1 MSSRSGFSQSLI
13 IVFAAFAFLAAST
26 PARAQCLT
34 SSTKWQ
40 NTAFASQTAS
50 FGATFDATPAMAK
63 MDGVAGL
70 SLGPASGFTSYAV
83 VVRFNNTGFIDAR
96 NGGAYVATSPVPYIA
111 GAKYHFRL
119 AVNPAAH
126 TYSIYVTPPGA
137 AEIALGTNFAFR
149 TEQATV
155 SSLNSWGLFADAGS
169 ASVCSFA
176 VTGAV
181 IPPDTIPPTVS
192 MTAPASGAAV
202 AGSIP
207 VSATAAD
214 NVGIVG
220 VQFML
225 DGAVLG
231 AEVAQAP
238 YTTTWNTTAATNG
251 PHSLTAVARDL
262 AGNKTTAAAVAVS
275 INNAAPPPPGCATS
289 NAAAWQNTS
298 FAPQSAAFTASFDAV
313 PSMAKMDGVT
323 GLSLGAAAGF
333 TSPAAIVR
341 FNNTGSIDARKA
353 GAYAADAAV
362 PYTAGAQY
370 HFRMAVNP
378 VAHTY
383 SVWVTPPGAAETI
396 LAANYAF
403 RTEQASV
410 SSLNNWTLFT
420 DAGTHQ
426 VCNFALSGA
435 TAPPPDTTPPTVSMT
450 APASGATLSGVTP
463 VSATAADNV
472 GVVGVQF
479 MLDGAAW
486 GAEVAAAPYA
496 TTWNTASAANAS
508 HNLTAVARD
517 AAGNKTTSAAVT
529 VTVNNAA
536 APPPGNYDAAVLND
550 KPIAFWD
557 MKNPTGTETDLTG
570 NGHTGTYKGGAP
582 TLTTLPDGEQ
592 VVDFNTAASQRQY
605 MTVASPADKSF
616 SISTTKQL
624 TWEAWIRPDVA
635 QFATNAGSGYVDW
648 MGKCEVY
655 GGSTSQ
661 EPCEWEARMYSV
673 TTSESPNRPNRL
685 SAYVFNAGA
694 GLGSAGDWQ
703 PAYAGP
709 SSNVYASS
717 IIQPKDWLHV
727 VAEYQIVNN
736 GSAQSCGTP
745 VGTASVW
752 VNGVMWSQSSHAP
765 TGCFS
770 QFGVTPSAGSSPLD
784 IGTMALDGWFQG
796 AIGKVA
802 IYNTLL
808 SQSQINA
815 HYAAMTGTQPS
826 GNCGNTCTA
835 AFPLSK

>member
-1 MSSRSGFSQSLI
+1 MISKTRFTRSLI
-13 IVFAAFAFLAAST
+13 FAAFVFSGAHV
-26 PARAQCLT
+26 RAQCLT
-34 SSTKWQ
+34 SSAKWQ
-40 NTAFASQTAS
+40 NTAFAAQSAS

-63 MDGVAGL
+63 MDGVTGL
-70 SLGPASGFTSYAV
+70 SLGPASGFTGYAV

-96 NGGAYVATSPVPYIA
+96 NGGAYTATSQVPYVA

-119 AVNPAAH
+119 AANPVAH
-126 TYSIYVTPPGA
+126 TYSAYVTPPGA
-137 AEIALGTNFAFR
+137 AEITLGTNFAFR
-149 TEQATV
+149 TEQAAV

-176 VTGAV
+176 VTGGTP
-181 IPPDTIPPTVS
+181 PPDTTPPTVA
-192 MTAPASGAAV
+192 MTAPAAGAAV
-202 AGSIP
+202 SGSVP

-214 NVGIVG
+214 NVGVVG
-220 VQFML
+220 VQFVL
-225 DGAVLG
+225 DATALG
-231 AEVAQAP
+231 AEVLQAP

-435 TAPPPDTTPPTVSMT
+435 TAPPPDTTPPTVSVT
-450 APASGATLSGVTP
+450 APASAATLSGVTP
-463 VSATAADNV
+463 VAAMAADNV

-479 MLDGAAW
+479 MLDGSAL
-486 GAEVAAAPYA
+486 GAEVMTPPYA
-496 TTWNTASAANAS
+496 TIWNTASAANAS

-517 AAGNKTTSAAVT
+517 AAGNKATSPAVF
-529 VTVNNAA
+529 VTVNNTA
-536 APPPGNYDAAVLND
+536 APPPPGADRFGIKEIYPTVAGGKEWISSWDNGVARTFTGIDPNDPWFDANHGNATFAVDGKGNFTISGAVPRMYIHDPALVQSWGNVEMTVYAYRVADSNTSWGGVEGVARSNHGTTGPELSNLCDTRGNDARFRYDGHIDFEKETSHPNSVAVNNKAMWSTLPFKTWIGYKLVVYDLPNGD
-550 KPIAFWD
+550 VKLENY
-557 MKNPTGTETDLTG
+557 MDLTDG
-570 NGHTGTYKGGAP
+570 ANGGTWTLVNSLEDTGSNFGVGGVACASGIDP
-582 TLTTLPDGEQ
+582 ALRLTNSNARPGSESGKP
-592 VVDFNTAASQRQY
+592 NI
-605 MTVASPADKSF
+605 TVYWRSDN
-616 SISTTKQL
+616 
-624 TWEAWIRPDVA
+624 V
-635 QFATNAGSGYVDW
+635 ATNGLIYKK
-648 MGKCEVY
+648 M
-655 GGSTSQ
+655 
-661 EPCEWEARMYSV
+661 SV
-673 TTSESPNRPNRL
+673 R
-685 SAYVFNAGA
+685 AIA
-694 GLGSAGDWQ
+694 
-703 PAYAGP
+703 
-709 SSNVYASS
+709 
-717 IIQPKDWLHV
+717 
-727 VAEYQIVNN
+727 
-736 GSAQSCGTP
+736 
-745 VGTASVW
+745 
-752 VNGVMWSQSSHAP
+752 AP
-765 TGCFS
+765 
-770 QFGVTPSAGSSPLD
+770 
-784 IGTMALDGWFQG
+784 
-796 AIGKVA
+796 
-802 IYNTLL
+802 
-808 SQSQINA
+808 
-815 HYAAMTGTQPS
+815 
-826 GNCGNTCTA
+826 
-835 AFPLSK
+835 

>member
-1 MSSRSGFSQSLI
+1 MISKTRFVRSLI
-13 IVFAAFAFLAAST
+13 FAALVPLASG
-26 PARAQCLT
+26 ARAQCLT
-34 SSTKWQ
+34 MSTKWQ
-40 NTAFASQTAS
+40 NTTIPAQSAA
-50 FGATFDATPAMAK
+50 FGATVDATPSMAK
-63 MDGVAGL
+63 MDGVIGL
-70 SLGPASGFTSYAV
+70 SLGPTTGFTSYAV
-83 VVRFNNTGFIDAR
+83 VARFNNTGFIDAR
-96 NGGAYVATSPVPYIA
+96 NGGAYAAASQVPYVA
-111 GAKYHFRL
+111 GSKYHFRL
-119 AVNPAAH
+119 AVNPPAH

-137 AEIALGTNFAFR
+137 SEITLGT
-149 TEQATV
+149 
-155 SSLNSWGLFADAGS
+155 
-169 ASVCSFA
+169 
-176 VTGAV
+176 
-181 IPPDTIPPTVS
+181 
-192 MTAPASGAAV
+192 
-202 AGSIP
+202 
-207 VSATAAD
+207 
-214 NVGIVG
+214 
-220 VQFML
+220 
-225 DGAVLG
+225 
-231 AEVAQAP
+231 
-238 YTTTWNTTAATNG
+238 
-251 PHSLTAVARDL
+251 
-262 AGNKTTAAAVAVS
+262 
-275 INNAAPPPPGCATS
+275 
-289 NAAAWQNTS
+289 
-298 FAPQSAAFTASFDAV
+298 
-313 PSMAKMDGVT
+313 
-323 GLSLGAAAGF
+323 
-333 TSPAAIVR
+333 
-341 FNNTGSIDARKA
+341 
-353 GAYAADAAV
+353 
-362 PYTAGAQY
+362 
-370 HFRMAVNP
+370 
-378 VAHTY
+378 
-383 SVWVTPPGAAETI
+383 
-396 LAANYAF
+396 NYAF

-410 SSLNNWTLFT
+410 SSLNNWALYA
-420 DAGTHQ
+420 DAGGAS
-426 VCNFALSGA
+426 VCNFAVTGGS
-435 TAPPPDTTPPTVSMT
+435 TPPDTTPPTVSMT
-450 APASGATLSGVTP
+450 APASGASISGSVPVSATAADNVGVVGVQFLLDGAVLGAEVLQAPYTTTWNTTAATNASHVLTAVARDAAGNKTTSAAVTVTVGNVAAPPPGCVTSNATAWQNSALASQSSAFTANFDATPSMAKMDGVTGLSLGAATGWTSPAVIVRFNNTGTIDARNGAAYAAASPIPYVAGSAYHFRMAVNPAAHTYSAWITPPGGAETPLASNYGFRTEQAAVASLNNLTLYADAGTHQVCNLALSAAAPPPPDTTPPTVSITAPVSGATLSGSVP
-463 VSATAADNV
+463 VSGTAADNV

-479 MLDGAAW
+479 MLDGAAL
-486 GAEVAAAPYA
+486 GAEVLAAPYT
-496 TTWNTASAANAS
+496 TTWVTTSATNAS
-508 HNLTAVARD
+508 HALTAVARD

-703 PAYAGP
+703 PAYTGP

-717 IIQPKDWLHV
+717 IIQPKDWLYV
-727 VAEYQIVNN
+727 VAEYQTVNN
-736 GSAQSCGTP
+736 GTASGCGTP
-745 VGTASVW
+745 VGTADVW
-752 VNGVMWSQSSHAP
+752 VNGVKWSQSSHSP
-765 TGCFS
+765 TGCMS

-784 IGTMALDGWFQG
+784 IGTMAMDGWFQG

-826 GNCGNTCTA
+826 GSCGNTCTA